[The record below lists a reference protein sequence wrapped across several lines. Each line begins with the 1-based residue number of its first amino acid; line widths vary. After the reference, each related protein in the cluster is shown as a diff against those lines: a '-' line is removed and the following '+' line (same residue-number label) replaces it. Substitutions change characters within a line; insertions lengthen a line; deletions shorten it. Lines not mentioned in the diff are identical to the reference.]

1 MKANQETKPTTN
13 LVEEISRFLE
23 SLLVKLKS
31 QETKISGVGRPRILP
46 AMCLWGALL
55 MTVLNGMKSQTS
67 VWRLL
72 SITGLW
78 NYPRYEVSDQA
89 VYNRLEKGGT
99 SELETLFKWISEA
112 LKERLAPYVSIQLAS
127 FATGVYALDT
137 TTLDQV
143 ARYLPKL
150 RGVAPGD
157 DQLIPGKLSA
167 VFDIRRQ
174 QWHHIQ
180 HVESMRENDKVS
192 ARDLLATIEKG
203 ALILADLGYFGFRWF
218 DDLTDGG
225 YFWLSRWRKKTSFE
239 VLHVFYQSTE
249 VFDGVIWLGKYRG
262 DRAAHAVRLITY
274 QSGSTTYRYITNVLD
289 PRTLSI
295 HDVAQLYARRWDIE
309 LAFKLIKRELGL
321 HLLWSAKTVVILQ
334 QVWAVLIISQILQA
348 LRFEIAGRAQVDP
361 FDVSL
366 KLLIEY
372 MPVWTSQEKDV
383 LTLIVEDGRR
393 AGFIRPS
400 RRIRISVPFV
410 SKHDLRPLP
419 PDLVL
424 QRDPRYAQR
433 RC

>member
-1 MKANQETKPTTN
+1 MKTDQKAKSVTN
-13 LVEEISRFLE
+13 LVEEISIFLE
-23 SLLVKLKS
+23 SLLVKLET
-31 QETKISGVGRPRILP
+31 QESEVRGVGRPRILP

-55 MTVLNGMKSQTS
+55 MTVLTGMKSQAS

-99 SELETLFKWISEA
+99 SELETLFKWVSQA
-112 LKERLAPYVSIQLAS
+112 LKERLSPYVSTQLAS

-157 DQLIPGKLSA
+157 DQLIPGKLA
-167 VFDIRRQ
+167 AAFDIRRQ

-180 HVESMRENDKVS
+180 HIESMRENDKVS
-192 ARDLLATIEKG
+192 ARNLLATIEKG

-225 YFWLSRWRKKTSFE
+225 YFWVSRWRKKTSFE
-239 VLHVFYQSTE
+239 ILHVFYQSAE
-249 VFDGVIWLGKYRG
+249 VFDGVVWLGKYRG

-274 QSGSTTYRYITNVLD
+274 QNGSTTYRYLTNVLD

-321 HLLWSAKTVVILQ
+321 HLLWSAKSVVILQ

-348 LRFEIAGRAQVDP
+348 FRFEIAGRAQVEP

-372 MPVWTSQEKDV
+372 MPVWTSQGRDV
-383 LTLIVEDGRR
+383 LTLIVENGRQ

-400 RRIRISVPFV
+400 RRIRISVPFI
-410 SKHDLRPLP
+410 SKYELLPLP

-424 QRDPRYAQR
+424 QREPRYAQR